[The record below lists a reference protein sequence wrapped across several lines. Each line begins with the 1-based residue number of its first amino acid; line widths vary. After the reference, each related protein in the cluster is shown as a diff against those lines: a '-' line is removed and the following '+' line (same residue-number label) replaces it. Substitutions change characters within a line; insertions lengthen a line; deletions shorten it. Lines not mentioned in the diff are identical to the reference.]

1 MKTIAM
7 LSAVLFC
14 LTAFAATSKVE
25 AGSGQTCTSTCSGPP
40 GQRTCTRSCY

>member
-1 MKTIAM
+1 MKLLLVAAI
-7 LSAVLFC
+7 SLF
-14 LTAFAATSKVE
+14 LAEALAPAF